1 MDRVALIYKVLSG
14 EASLDEKQE
23 LDEWIAK
30 SETNR
35 EEFED
40 IKLLWEISPLPSDAE
55 QDENGFDKIRQRI
68 QQRSRRKK
76 QIRAVLYACIV
87 ITLAVLFFLLLRQT
101 WLRNPDGVQ
110 FNHTGMK
117 DVIRMLE
124 NKYHIQI
131 EVNNPELLKCHFT
144 ATLYKIQDKQTALRS
159 IEHSLDVAFIA
170 QSKRKYNLVG
180 NVCSSL

>member
-68 QQRSRRKK
+68 QQRFRRKK
-76 QIRAVLYACIV
+76 QIRAVLYTCIV

-110 FNHTGMK
+110 FNDTGMK
-117 DVIRMLE
+117 EVIRMLE

-180 NVCSSL
+180 NGCSSL